1 MKMKRDSNDIQ
12 ILVSLDIQM
21 AYTMRS
27 NDIQIMFVDRV
38 AYLLMN

>member
-1 MKMKRDSNDIQ
+1 MKMKRDSNDIK